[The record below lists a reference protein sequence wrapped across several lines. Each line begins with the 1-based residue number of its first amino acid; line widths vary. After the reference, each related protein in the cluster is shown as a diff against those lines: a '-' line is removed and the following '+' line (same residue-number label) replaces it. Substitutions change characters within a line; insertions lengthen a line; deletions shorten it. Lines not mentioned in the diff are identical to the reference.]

1 MPPGRRR
8 TPEPQTEEDITELQ
22 KRLVALQRQLQR
34 SQASLAQDLQELLN
48 QLAGSTF
55 PSHDVAVTT
64 TRMVQDFMRQLG
76 RRAKCPNTGEP
87 CNLRCTQA
95 GRGKVSTFQFE
106 CFLHGKRTVTSAF
119 TVFPEIE
126 LIEPRPG
133 RGSPSHHS

>member
-8 TPEPQTEEDITELQ
+8 TPEPQTEKAVLDVQ
-22 KRLVALQRQLQR
+22 KRLDAIQRQLHET
-34 SQASLAQDLQELLN
+34 QASLAGHFQELVN

-55 PSHDVAVTT
+55 PSHDAAVST
-64 TRMVQDFMRQLG
+64 TRMVQDLMRQLG

-95 GRGKVSTFQFE
+95 GRGKVTTFQFE
-106 CFLHGKRTVTSAF
+106 CFLHGKRRVTSAF

-126 LIEPRPG
+126 LIESPPR
-133 RGSPSHHS
+133 RRTPSHRP